1 MRKVRRLG
9 ETMIYQYAIAC
20 ERAMIEA
27 IENGVPFTVIGYID
41 GQLHVPSLGLV
52 L

>member
-1 MRKVRRLG
+1 MVD
-9 ETMIYQYAIAC
+9 YVFAIAC

-27 IENGVPFTVIGYID
+27 IENGIQFTVIGYI
-41 GQLHVPSLGLV
+41 GNELHVPSLGLI